1 MRLSQKL
8 YCTKSF
14 LELVFTLALEPS
26 SKTFARRVR
35 LLLLKHF
42 VTVNAPAPFILPN
55 KATVMK
61 ILMKCA
67 DTFSHVVH
75 DGLKRLAASRDFR
88 AVSIDGTYKFLMS
101 VQGQEPHGRRRG
113 TSSSKDEI
121 HVVVTARSMS
131 GCIFLAEAMFSED
144 VGEITQKLRAI
155 SGLKEQLEFVHV
167 DRPFDWDKSSV
178 FKAFPHLVAI
188 GGDALHLVFEASGCF
203 GESMKPG
210 IVVDLKKIQH
220 KWAAG
225 GSTKWLLSP
234 FFRSADG
241 LPRALSCYE
250 RACASAS
257 NLSKATAKK
266 LLEAVNPDV
275 PYHSRAQ
282 YLKYLAASLVSHP
295 QVMRRKSADGKKH
308 CVKWFVARWIYGT
321 SSTWRM
327 QQDSELKPTLQG
339 KSWLQEPLATR
350 VPTLIS
356 KGWSGTCVVDPSL
369 QRWQRCAFG

>member
-1 MRLSQKL
+1 
-8 YCTKSF
+8 
-14 LELVFTLALEPS
+14 
-26 SKTFARRVR
+26 
-35 LLLLKHF
+35 
-42 VTVNAPAPFILPN
+42 
-55 KATVMK
+55 
-61 ILMKCA
+61 
-67 DTFSHVVH
+67 
-75 DGLKRLAASRDFR
+75 
-88 AVSIDGTYKFLMS
+88 
-101 VQGQEPHGRRRG
+101 
-113 TSSSKDEI
+113 
-121 HVVVTARSMS
+121 MS

-241 LPRALSCYE
+241 PPRALSCYE

-282 YLKYLAASLVSHP
+282 YLKYLAAILVSHP
-295 QVMRRKSADGKKH
+295 QVLRRKSADGTKTLRE
-308 CVKWFVARWIYGT
+308 VVRGAMDLRYIEYMANAARFRAQTNIAREELAPGT
-321 SSTWRM
+321 TGNEGAHF
-327 QQDSELKPTLQG
+327 DL
-339 KSWLQEPLATR
+339 
-350 VPTLIS
+350 
-356 KGWSGTCVVDPSL
+356 KGWVWNVRSRSKSATLAALRFWVMSQHGRFHAHRTWMIEHSTDTFNLDPLSHMLLKIQRHKMSL
-369 QRWQRCAFG
+369 GDATEQNVKRGLSRDEVKSANMMKRPCHQPMKRRLSFDDVKRGQVFKRPCREESRA